1 MICWSRHKVMAC
13 IKMDPFYFSAT
24 SYSRFYA
31 HKKSMLPQ
39 STNKISF
46 FFSGSDGRIIMLA
59 PIGIF
64 IFLRFV
70 TIRRRVRLISYNNRT
85 LFTSSCTLSEP
96 KTYVYCKGTFLFYE
110 INKTL
115 HYTYFEML
123 GIRRTNSLFR

>member
-1 MICWSRHKVMAC
+1 
-13 IKMDPFYFSAT
+13 
-24 SYSRFYA
+24 
-31 HKKSMLPQ
+31 
-39 STNKISF
+39 
-46 FFSGSDGRIIMLA
+46 MLA

-85 LFTSSCTLSEP
+85 LFTSSEP

-123 GIRRTNSLFR
+123 GIRRTNSLIR